1 MSKLQR
7 VFVSHLIA
15 LLINWVVFSKQVVC
29 MLLYVRTDSKIITG
43 KNSKMAP
50 KVQPNVSLTFLP
62 NLDVFSYL
70 FLNSR
75 TEILKLFTL
84 YHVEAKSFG
93 W

>member
-1 MSKLQR
+1 MLPC
-7 VFVSHLIA
+7 
-15 LLINWVVFSKQVVC
+15 VC
-29 MLLYVRTDSKIITG
+29 TVRDHKIITG

-62 NLDVFSYL
+62 NLDVFCYL

-75 TEILKLFTL
+75 TEILELFVL
-84 YHVEAKSFG
+84 YHVEAKIFG